1 MTRRTVRACEYQ
13 FGTAG
18 HYRSNPAST
27 AFGDFP
33 AELRERVMWTS
44 AGAVNIA

>member
-1 MTRRTVRACEYQ
+1 V
-13 FGTAG
+13 
-18 HYRSNPAST
+18 ST
-27 AFGDFP
+27 SAVLQAATTPILGRLPIGDFP